1 MPTPPSIELL
11 LRQAQ
16 RGVGKINARSS
27 AIQNAL
33 APYAGQAAGYF
44 QNAQN
49 AESSLGNA
57 LSQGLTAQGQQL
69 GGEISSSLSNIQAPG
84 AAIQQYGQGTA
95 TTGAQS
101 GAAVGALSS
110 ADLERLGS
118 QGSAEQIYA
127 AALPRLA
134 ALAGDQERRNFLAQ
148 MQEDLQDLALQEAQR
163 AQENAQE
170 NARYNREWA
179 YKVAQEKRDRKREN
193 YKTRIEIQRYKKEQA
208 AQAKRDRMA
217 ARAAAAE
224 YGWDVYDTKSKAEK
238 RKADAA
244 TSKARAAE
252 AARHNRAT
260 EANAARDDARAA
272 KKETAKS
279 TPISSTS
286 ERKAAFSRAREY
298 AKTLSNRPSQR
309 ITRQKA
315 RVRLWTEFGPA
326 LVNQGYDRKV
336 VNSMISNALDAA
348 GY

>member
-1 MPTPPSIELL
+1 MATPPSIELL

-44 QNAQN
+44 QNAQR

-170 NARYNREWA
+170 EARYNREWA

-193 YKTRIEIQRYKKEQA
+193 YKTRIEIQRYKKEQRRKAELDKLA
-208 AQAKRDRMA
+208 AQA
-217 ARAAAAE
+217 ARAE
-224 YGWDVYDTKSKAEK
+224 YGMDVAKLGQSQARIEQGWARVQLAERRANESERQFNAREARMQKQFSIRMKAAIAAGKTPNAAKSAIYGYIVDSYGKPILNK
-238 RKADAA
+238 KGRRIPVRSDKADAG
-244 TSKARAAE
+244 TPTVLTGMPSG
-252 AARHNRAT
+252 
-260 EANAARDDARAA
+260 
-272 KKETAKS
+272 KK
-279 TPISSTS
+279 
-286 ERKAAFSRAREY
+286 
-298 AKTLSNRPSQR
+298 
-309 ITRQKA
+309 
-315 RVRLWTEFGPA
+315 
-326 LVNQGYDRKV
+326 
-336 VNSMISNALDAA
+336 
-348 GY
+348 